1 MTTTENT
8 TVFSQAVMLEYER
21 RVRSGEK
28 DVEIFTPEGRG
39 AFVASEEELVTTI
52 DDLLELVSVI
62 GDNWAE
68 ECTYTGKDHLS
79 VDVYRA
85 KLPDNYCARV
95 CYIQMQHI
103 PEPHFRRG
111 EVLPQ
116 VDKTGQLY
124 MAAPRIMPVW
134 TSRSMVSYFGGKRF
148 ETSEQVI
155 TDNYHYLTFKIRKD
169 GSLKS
174 WAPGVDKDTGLC
186 KTLSQQ
192 YVFVGV

>member
-1 MTTTENT
+1 MITTEKT
-8 TVFSQAVMLEYER
+8 TVFSQAIMLEYER
-21 RVRSGEK
+21 RVQTME
-28 DVEIFTPEGRG
+28 DPETFLPEGRNTFL
-39 AFVASEEELVTTI
+39 ADEYQAVTSV
-52 DDLLELVSVI
+52 DGLLELVSAI
-62 GDNWAE
+62 GGNWLD
-68 ECTYTGKDHLS
+68 ECTYTGRDHLS

-134 TSRSMVSYFGGKRF
+134 TTRSMVSYFGGKRF
-148 ETSEQVI
+148 ETSEEVI
-155 TDNYHYLTFKIRKD
+155 IDNYHFITFKIRKD

-174 WAPGVDKDTGLC
+174 WSPGVDKDTGLC

-192 YVFVGV
+192 YVLVGA